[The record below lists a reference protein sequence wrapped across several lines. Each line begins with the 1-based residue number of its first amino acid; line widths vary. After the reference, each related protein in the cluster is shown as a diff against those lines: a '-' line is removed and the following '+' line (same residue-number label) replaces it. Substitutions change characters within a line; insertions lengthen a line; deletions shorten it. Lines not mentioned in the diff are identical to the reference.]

1 MLRVDW
7 RRSVKTTNVSFL
19 GRTINFNMENISLD
33 MLFRILYCI
42 EYWNHNP
49 KHYGVHSRAS
59 SLVVVLHD
67 DAYSYISELVM
78 ICYRIRQDVPS
89 FIVRDT

>member
-1 MLRVDW
+1 M
-7 RRSVKTTNVSFL
+7 KTTNVSFL

-67 DAYSYISELVM
+67 DAHSYISELVM
-78 ICYRIRQDVPS
+78 ICYRIRQDVPPLV
-89 FIVRDT
+89 VRDM